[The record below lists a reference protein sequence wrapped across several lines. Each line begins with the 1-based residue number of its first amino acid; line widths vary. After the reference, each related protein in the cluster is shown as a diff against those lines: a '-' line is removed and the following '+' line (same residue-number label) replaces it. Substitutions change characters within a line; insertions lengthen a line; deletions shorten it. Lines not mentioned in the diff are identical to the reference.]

1 MEGRERDEMI
11 RLKDIRKVF
20 GKGSTKIVAYSNG
33 NLIYEGLVRDMPTDI
48 DYYYV
53 VDGNI
58 IDNRIEAEVE

>member
-1 MEGRERDEMI
+1 MI
-11 RLKDIRKVF
+11 RLKDVRKVF
-20 GKGSTKIVAYSNG
+20 GKSNAKITAHSDG

-53 VDGNI
+53 VNGNI